1 MYEGCPVELWM
12 EQMILEDGEYE
23 ERVHYC
29 KVITYDE
36 GKECIE
42 LLLRG
47 EEVDI
52 ISLDAVYGCKIMD
65 GDKSAEC
72 KGIIRERYLDKL
84 GNMLIFQIENGF
96 YKNSLNLK

>member
-12 EQMILEDGEYE
+12 EQTILEDGELE
-23 ERVHYC
+23 DRIHYC
-29 KVITYDE
+29 KVIGYDE
-36 GKECIE
+36 GRECIQ

-52 ISLDAVYGCKIMD
+52 ISLDAIYGCKIMD
-65 GDKSAEC
+65 GDRSAEC

-84 GNMLIFQIENGF
+84 GNMLVFQIENGF
-96 YKNSLNLK
+96 YKNSLN